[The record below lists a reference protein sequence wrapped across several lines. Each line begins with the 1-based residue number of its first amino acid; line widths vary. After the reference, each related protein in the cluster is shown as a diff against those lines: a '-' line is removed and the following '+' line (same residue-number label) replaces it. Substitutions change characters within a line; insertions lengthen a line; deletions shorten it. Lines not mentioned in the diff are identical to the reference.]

1 MYNQIIGLKLERA
14 KQMLDAAHC
23 PYSVEFVG
31 APKGEWIVVRTDC
44 AYHLVCMGVDLAPKT
59 EAEND

>member
-1 MYNQIIGLKLERA
+1 
-14 KQMLDAAHC
+14 MLDAAHC
-23 PYSVEFVG
+23 PYSVEYVG